1 MSKKIIIHIF
11 DLAGSFAEN
20 KDIAKK
26 IRKEMIFPAIAEGSE
41 IEFDFSQVED
51 ATQSFVHAMLSEAI
65 RETEG
70 EILDIVYFSN
80 CNETIK
86 QIINMVVDYMVEA
99 QD

>member
-1 MSKKIIIHIF
+1 MRQIVKMF
-11 DLAGSFAEN
+11 DLIGSFAEN
-20 KDIAKK
+20 KDISKK
-26 IRKEMIFPAIAEGSE
+26 IREEIIFPAITESKE

-51 ATQSFVHAMLSEAI
+51 ATQSFIHAMLSEPI

-70 EILDIVYFSN
+70 EILDNLYFSN

-86 QIINMVVDYMVEA
+86 QIINMVVDYMTEA